1 MFATRETCSVLF
13 AKRHWP
19 GLRDG
24 SVTVGFRRWTRPTV
38 KAGGTLQ
45 TPAGVLAIDSVR
57 KVSERSITVADAR
70 AAGFESREAL
80 LRALNRRAEARGRQL
95 YRVGFHYLE
104 EDPRRALREA
114 AELSDEELEAIR
126 ARLARMDAGKD
137 GLWTRAVLELI
148 RDRPETLAADLAAT
162 RGAEKLPFK
171 ANVRRLKALG
181 LTESLPVGYRLSPR
195 GAAVLKRL

>member
-19 GLRDG
+19 GLHDG

-70 AAGFESREAL
+70 AAGFESRAAL

-114 AELSDEELEAIR
+114 
-126 ARLARMDAGKD
+126 G
-137 GLWTRAVLELI
+137 
-148 RDRPETLAADLAAT
+148 
-162 RGAEKLPFK
+162 
-171 ANVRRLKALG
+171 
-181 LTESLPVGYRLSPR
+181 
-195 GAAVLKRL
+195 